1 MTGAVK
7 KISLAVAVGP
17 KGEIGLGNELLW
29 HLPGDLKYFKN
40 LTWGHPMVM
49 GRRTFESI
57 GRALPGRTSIVVSRD
72 ADFLNS
78 IGNVENCAGA
88 VSLEQ
93 ALEKAVVFNASALEY
108 PDEPFITGGG
118 QIYRQA
124 LQAGIVDR
132 IYLTRVEGNFEA
144 DTFFPMDMIKD
155 WRTVW
160 EERHLPD
167 GKNPHAFTYMKLL
180 PPEK

>member
-1 MTGAVK
+1 MSGGVK
-7 KISLAVAVGP
+7 KVSLAVAVGP
-17 KGEIGLGNELLW
+17 GGEIGRGNELLW
-29 HLPGDLKYFKN
+29 HLPGDLKYFKK

-57 GRALPGRTSIVVSRD
+57 GRALPGRTSIVISSD

-93 ALEKAVVFNASALEY
+93 ALEKSAVFNASMLEHHL
-108 PDEPFITGGG
+108 EPFITGGG
-118 QIYRQA
+118 QVYRQA
-124 LQAGIVDR
+124 LEEGVVDE
-132 IYLTRVEGNFEA
+132 IYLTRVEGDFKA

-167 GKNPHAFTYMKLL
+167 GRNPHAFTYMKLL
-180 PPEK
+180 PPGK